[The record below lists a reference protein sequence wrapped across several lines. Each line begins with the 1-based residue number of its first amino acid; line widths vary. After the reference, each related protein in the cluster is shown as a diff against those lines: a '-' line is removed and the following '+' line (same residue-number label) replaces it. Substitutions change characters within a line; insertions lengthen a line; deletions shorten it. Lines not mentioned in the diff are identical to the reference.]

1 MKYSL
6 NVYGEDS
13 EIMKTVGTNF
23 VPTGLFIRALKMSE
37 EMKEKGKSELESFNL
52 IVGIVL
58 DLFPELT
65 EDELMNNCDIGDVIS
80 IFKQIIIRANSI
92 TSSKN

>member
-6 NVYGEDS
+6 NVYGKDS

-37 EMKEKGKSELESFNL
+37 QMKEEGKSELESFNL

-92 TSSKN
+92 VSSKN

>member
-13 EIMKTVGTNF
+13 EILKTVETNF

-37 EMKEKGKSELESFNL
+37 EIREKGSNELESFN
-52 IVGIVL
+52 IITGIVL
-58 DLFPELT
+58 DLFPNLT
-65 EDELMNNCDIGDVIS
+65 EDELMKSCDIGDVIN
-80 IFKQIIIRANSI
+80 IFKAVISRANEI
-92 TSSKN
+92 AKSKN

>member
-37 EMKEKGKSELESFNL
+37 EIKKEKKSELESFDV
-52 IVGIVL
+52 ITGIVL
-58 DLFPELT
+58 ELFPDLT
-65 EDELMNNCDIGDVIS
+65 EYELMKSCDIGDVIS
-80 IFKQIIIRANSI
+80 IFKQVIARANEI
-92 TSSKN
+92 VKSKN

>member
-13 EIMKTVGTNF
+13 EIIKTVETNF

-37 EMKEKGKSELESFNL
+37 EIKEKGSNELESFN
-52 IVGIVL
+52 IITGIVL
-58 DLFPELT
+58 DLFPSLT
-65 EDELMNNCDIGDVIS
+65 EDELMKCCDIGDVIS
-80 IFKQIIIRANSI
+80 IFKAVISRANEI
-92 TSSKN
+92 AKSKN

>member
-6 NVYGEDS
+6 NVYGQDS
-13 EIMKTVGTNF
+13 EVLKVVGTNF
-23 VPTGLFIRALKMSE
+23 VPTALFIRALKMSE
-37 EMKEKGKSELESFNL
+37 QMKEEKKSELESFEL
-52 IVGIVL
+52 ITGIVL

-80 IFKQIIIRANSI
+80 VFKQIIVRANSI

>member
-13 EIMKTVGTNF
+13 EILKTVGTNF

-65 EDELMNNCDIGDVIS
+65 EDEIMNSCDIGDVIS
-80 IFKQIIIRANSI
+80 IFKQIIVRANSI

>member
-6 NVYGEDS
+6 NVYGKDS
-13 EIMKTVGTNF
+13 EILKTVGSEF

-37 EMKEKGKSELESFNL
+37 QMKEEKKSELESFDM
-52 IVGIVL
+52 IVKIIL

-65 EDELMNNCDIGDVIS
+65 EEELMTGCDIGDVIAV
-80 IFKQIIIRANSI
+80 FKQIIARANSI
-92 TSSKN
+92 VSSKN

>member
-13 EIMKTVGTNF
+13 EILKVVGTNF

-37 EMKEKGKSELESFNL
+37 QMKEEKKSELEAFNL
-52 IVGIVL
+52 ITGIVL

-65 EDELMNNCDIGDVIS
+65 EDELMNKCDIGDVIS
-80 IFKQIIIRANSI
+80 VFKQIIKRANEI

>member
-6 NVYGEDS
+6 NVYGQDS

-37 EMKEKGKSELESFNL
+37 QMKEEGKSELESFNL

-92 TSSKN
+92 VSSKN

>member
-37 EMKEKGKSELESFNL
+37 DIKKEKKNELESFD
-52 IVGIVL
+52 IITGIVL
-58 DLFPELT
+58 ELFPELT
-65 EDELMNNCDIGDVIS
+65 EEELMKNCDIGDVIS
-80 IFKQIIIRANSI
+80 VFKQVIARANEI
-92 TSSKN
+92 VKSKN